1 MIYLDTSFI
10 VPFYIYEASSVS
22 VVQTLYS
29 RPLEEVAVSHWTAVE
44 FASVLARRCRMK
56 EISPD
61 LSNYLF
67 DLFEHEMRTSYQII
81 LPTQRDYDLARS
93 FLKQPD
99 LGLRAGDAFHLAIAK
114 NHRAEMLLTLDEG
127 MLKAAQGLGIP
138 AGKSV

>member
-1 MIYLDTSFI
+1 MTYLDTSFI

-29 RPLEEVAVSHWTAVE
+29 LPLEEVAVSHWTAVE
-44 FASVLARRCRMK
+44 FASVLARRRRMK

-61 LSNYLF
+61 LSDYLF

-99 LGLRAGDAFHLAIAK
+99 LGLKAGDAFHLAIAK
-114 NHRAEMLLTLDEG
+114 NNGAEMLLTLDEG

-138 AGKSV
+138 AGKSM